1 MNNPQTPGLRLLA
14 LDGGGIRGLSMLI
27 ILEHLMYKLKVA
39 EDLPAIP
46 HPCDYFD
53 LIGGTSTGGL
63 IALMLGRLR
72 MSVEDAINVY
82 GELSKEVF
90 SDVKP
95 PGSDGRFKA
104 SKLEK
109 AIRQIVRVK
118 SASQNPEERLEDTQN
133 NACKTPDHP
142 AMNCTIW
149 QAGRATSAAPTF
161 FKQVKIGRPGM
172 EEAFLDGGMGHNNPT
187 AALLLEAKVLFPDKQ
202 IACIVS
208 LGTGQPHTIN
218 VPKLS
223 LLSRL
228 IPLDVIKAIQ
238 KIAADCEKEHQSLL
252 HRFDGVEKLYF
263 RFNIEQ
269 GMQDIQLNQW
279 EKLGVVVANTRQY
292 MQTQP
297 VVNQLADAAKSLSEK
312 IGKVSATAA
321 VTSAPNEVKQ
331 SQAALALIRCPPPS
345 QIFQGRLD
353 ILAKMGEYFS
363 KDIGRRHVYVLYGL
377 GGSGKTQIALKF
389 LDTANQQSTPR
400 FTKQFFL
407 NASSLQTLDTAFK
420 NIAIAHKIGNS
431 SHDALSWLITQIEE
445 WILLFD
451 NADDTN
457 INLFPFFPRCTH
469 GNIII
474 TSRNPQLTAHGPTS
488 HSKVGDMDEI
498 NAIDLLLLRAAK
510 EYSAETAEKAAGI
523 VKVFFLQALD
533 ASVVIRSIQELSCLP
548 LAVIQAGAYI
558 SKFNCLHRYLSIYQ
572 ENRARLLQERPGQ
585 SHDDYQLTVY
595 TTWQISF
602 EKLSPLAAEF
612 LQMCSLLH
620 YENITEDIFK
630 QAAAWKAE
638 DEEDI
643 QTVQGA
649 RTFLQNFLSASGRFR
664 DVEQLDTIVWER
676 QKTLLGD
683 DHPDTLLAMENL
695 AVTYKDLGK
704 YQEAEP
710 LEAIVLEKRK
720 LLHGVDHPYTLDA
733 MADLAVT
740 YSDLGKYQEAEPLE
754 AIVLEKRKLLLGA
767 DHPDTLRA
775 MANLAVTY
783 KDLGKYQEA
792 KPLEAIVL
800 EKRKLLLG
808 ADHPDTLKAMAYL
821 AVTYKDLGKY
831 QEAEPLEAIVLEKRK
846 LLLGADHPDTLKA
859 MANLAVT
866 YKHLGKYQEAEPLEA
881 IVLEKRK
888 LLLGV
893 DHPYT
898 LDAMA
903 DLAVTYNDLGKYQE
917 AEPLEAIVL
926 EKRKLLLGA
935 DHPGTLRAM
944 ANLAVTYKHLGKYQE
959 AEPLE
964 AIVLEKQK
972 LLLGADHPGT
982 LRAMA
987 NLAVTYKDLGKYQE
1001 AEPLEAIVLEKR
1013 KLLLGADHPGTL
1025 RAMAN
1030 LAVTYKHL
1038 GKYQE
1043 AEPLEAIV
1051 LEKQKLLLGADHP
1064 GTLRAMAN
1072 LAVTYKDL
1080 GKYQE
1085 AKPLEAIVLEKRKL
1099 LLGADHPDTLKA
1111 MANLAVTYKDLGKY
1125 QEAKPLEAIVLEKRK
1140 LLLGADHPY
1149 TLDAMADLA
1158 VTYNDLG
1165 KYQEA
1170 EPLEA
1175 ITSKII
1181 TQQEFRPG

>member
-1 MNNPQTPGLRLLA
+1 
-14 LDGGGIRGLSMLI
+14 
-27 ILEHLMYKLKVA
+27 MYKLKVA

-72 MSVEDAINVY
+72 MSVEDAIKVY
-82 GELSKEVF
+82 GELSKDVF

-95 PGSDGRFKA
+95 PWSDGRFKA

-109 AIRQIVRVK
+109 VMKQIVRAK
-118 SASQNPEERLEDTQN
+118 SASQNLEERLEDSRN
-133 NACKTPDHP
+133 NMCKSMD
-142 AMNCTIW
+142 CTIW

-187 AALLLEAKVLFPDKQ
+187 TALLLEAKVLFPDKQ

-218 VPKLS
+218 VPKPFPLN
-223 LLSRL
+223 RL

-238 KIAADCEKEHQSLL
+238 KIATDCEKEHQSLS
-252 HRFDGVEKLYF
+252 HRFDGVDKLYF
-263 RFNIEQ
+263 RFNVEQ

-279 EKLGVVVANTRQY
+279 EKLGDVVANTRQY
-292 MQTQP
+292 MQSQP
-297 VVNQLADAAKSLSEK
+297 VVNQLADAVKSLSEK
-312 IGKVSATAA
+312 IGRVSATAA
-321 VTSAPNEVKQ
+321 VSSAPNEVKQ
-331 SQAALALIRCPPPS
+331 SQAALVLIRCPPPS

-431 SHDALSWLITQIEE
+431 SHETLSWLITQIEE

-457 INLFPFFPRCTH
+457 IDLFPFFPRCTH

-510 EYSAETAEKAAGI
+510 EYSVETTEKAAEI
-523 VKVFFLQALD
+523 VKVFYLQALH
-533 ASVVIRSIQELSCLP
+533 ASVV
-548 LAVIQAGAYI
+548 
-558 SKFNCLHRYLSIYQ
+558 
-572 ENRARLLQERPGQ
+572 
-585 SHDDYQLTVY
+585 
-595 TTWQISF
+595 ISF

-630 QAAAWKAE
+630 QAAGWTAE

-649 RTFLQNFLSASGRFR
+649 RTFLENFLSASGAWDLLSFMQILAEIEGYSLLDNHGGDTFSIHPLVHLWCQTTLKDEPKARESMTDILGIFR
-664 DVEQLDTIVWER
+664 DGEQLETTVLER
-676 QKTLLGD
+676 KKTLLGA
-683 DHPDTLLAMENL
+683 DHRDTLRAMGNL

-704 YQEAEP
+704 YQEAEA
-710 LEAIVLEKRK
+710 LQAIVLEKQT
-720 LLHGVDHPYTLDA
+720 LLLGADHPDTLKA
-733 MADLAVT
+733 MANLAVT
-740 YSDLGKYQEAEPLE
+740 YGKLGKYQEAKPLQ
-754 AIVLEKRKLLLGA
+754 AIVLGKRKLLLGA

-792 KPLEAIVL
+792 KPLQAIVL

-808 ADHPDTLKAMAYL
+808 ADHPYTLDAIADLAVTYKHLGKYQEAEPLQASVLEKRKLLLGTDHPNTLDAMADL

-846 LLLGADHPDTLKA
+846 LLLGAGIQPH
-859 MANLAVT
+859 
-866 YKHLGKYQEAEPLEA
+866 
-881 IVLEKRK
+881 
-888 LLLGV
+888 
-893 DHPYT
+893 
-898 LDAMA
+898 
-903 DLAVTYNDLGKYQE
+903 
-917 AEPLEAIVL
+917 
-926 EKRKLLLGA
+926 
-935 DHPGTLRAM
+935 
-944 ANLAVTYKHLGKYQE
+944 
-959 AEPLE
+959 
-964 AIVLEKQK
+964 
-972 LLLGADHPGT
+972 
-982 LRAMA
+982 
-987 NLAVTYKDLGKYQE
+987 
-1001 AEPLEAIVLEKR
+1001 
-1013 KLLLGADHPGTL
+1013 
-1025 RAMAN
+1025 
-1030 LAVTYKHL
+1030 
-1038 GKYQE
+1038 
-1043 AEPLEAIV
+1043 
-1051 LEKQKLLLGADHP
+1051 
-1064 GTLRAMAN
+1064 
-1072 LAVTYKDL
+1072 
-1080 GKYQE
+1080 
-1085 AKPLEAIVLEKRKL
+1085 
-1099 LLGADHPDTLKA
+1099 
-1111 MANLAVTYKDLGKY
+1111 
-1125 QEAKPLEAIVLEKRK
+1125 
-1140 LLLGADHPY
+1140 
-1149 TLDAMADLA
+1149 
-1158 VTYNDLG
+1158 
-1165 KYQEA
+1165 
-1170 EPLEA
+1170 
-1175 ITSKII
+1175 
-1181 TQQEFRPG
+1181 